1 MKFWS
6 KPETECRPGGVREPI
21 YLSGVR
27 FLDHIDRGAIDQMLA
42 DHEYFWLDLDAP
54 SEAEIASLQDIFHFH
69 PLALED
75 LRKKG
80 QRPKLE
86 DFGDYMFLVY
96 YGAQPPEGGE
106 PPSPE
111 APLEAGP
118 ASGERI
124 RLEEAHSFISG
135 DYLVT
140 VHDGACTALD
150 EVRERLDRE
159 KPRSEQFVVYR
170 VLDALTDTFFPLI
183 EDLEDRLER
192 LDEKIFA
199 GASPE
204 ELQPLTELRRD
215 LIQLGRVATP
225 QRDML
230 ARHIDDIL
238 EIPGLQKDSRD
249 YFRDVYDHAIRI
261 SDQVDNLRDL
271 LLGSRDAYLSV
282 TSNRLNEITK
292 QLTVVATIFLP
303 LSFIVGFFGQNFAW
317 MVTNINSELD
327 FWVIGAGSMAVS
339 LAVLLIWLRRSSR
352 T

>member
-1 MKFWS
+1 
-6 KPETECRPGGVREPI
+6 
-21 YLSGVR
+21 VR
-27 FLDHIDRGAIDQMLA
+27 FLDHIDRGAIEEMVGA
-42 DHEYFWLDLDAP
+42 KEYFWLDLDAP
-54 SEAEIASLQDIFHFH
+54 SEAEVASLQDIFHFH

-86 DFGDYMFLVY
+86 DFGEYMFLVY
-96 YGAQPPEGGE
+96 YGTQAPEGGA
-106 PPSPE
+106 PPPPD
-111 APLEAGP
+111 APPEAGP
-118 ASGERI
+118 DKGERI
-124 RLEEAHSFISG
+124 QLEEVHCFISG

-140 VHDGACTALD
+140 AHDGACKALD
-150 EVRERLDRE
+150 EVRERLHQQ
-159 KPRSEQFVVYR
+159 PPSSEQFVVYR

-192 LDEKIFA
+192 LDERIFA
-199 GASPE
+199 GASAD

-215 LIQLGRVATP
+215 LVQIGRVATP

-261 SDQVDNLRDL
+261 SDQIDNLRDL

-317 MVTNINSELD
+317 MVKNIGSAAD
-327 FWVIGAGSMAVS
+327 FWLIGGGSMAVS
-339 LAVLLIWLRRSSR
+339 LAVLLVWLRRSSS